1 MILPERDTIDLTKDF
16 FYKCPKCPSAY
27 ISKTEF
33 IKHLREEG
41 FNVTDEGVIMPGVEE
56 VI

>member
-1 MILPERDTIDLTKDF
+1 MPERDTIDLTKDF